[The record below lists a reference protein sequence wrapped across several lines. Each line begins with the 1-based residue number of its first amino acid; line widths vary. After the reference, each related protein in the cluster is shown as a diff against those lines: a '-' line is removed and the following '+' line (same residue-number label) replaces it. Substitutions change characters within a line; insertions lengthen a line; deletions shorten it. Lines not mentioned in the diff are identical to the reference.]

1 MDSFQ
6 GLRDSRVHVCLG
18 HRVPWLPFQVGML
31 GWGRYHCVAVVVAS
45 KPGTPLGASAQPQ
58 LSKHCCASA
67 KLTPCIF
74 IDSAG
79 VTLTDDYYSAWECRT
94 ILSPW
99 ADAASDTA
107 AEPQPACAL
116 IL

>member
-1 MDSFQ
+1 MGVF
-6 GLRDSRVHVCLG
+6 
-18 HRVPWLPFQVGML
+18 
-31 GWGRYHCVAVVVAS
+31 
-45 KPGTPLGASAQPQ
+45 KPGRPE
-58 LSKHCCASA
+58 LSKHSCADTM
-67 KLTPCIF
+67 LTPCVF
-74 IDSAG
+74 LACAG